1 MGKGFIAAAA
11 IAGAGIAY
19 YLYTRRRKPQP
30 LLEPRH
36 PLLPSLPVLG
46 LGTGGTPTLR
56 HAPTASAM
64 TVRWR
69 SVIAGGGDGA
79 SAPFGAGVRNPS
91 PPLSPL

>member
-46 LGTGGTPTLR
+46 LGT
-56 HAPTASAM
+56 
-64 TVRWR
+64 
-69 SVIAGGGDGA
+69 
-79 SAPFGAGVRNPS
+79 
-91 PPLSPL
+91 